1 MNRQN
6 QFLVIAGALGASA
19 VIAGA
24 FGAHGLKDRLSAEMT
39 AVYHTAVE
47 YHIYHALAMLA
58 LGVASERIWTS
69 RWAATACTAWIAGV
83 TIFSGSLYLL
93 ALTEIRWLG
102 AITPIG
108 GVALILGWV
117 FLIPA
122 AVSLR
127 DRS

>member
-6 QFLVIAGALGASA
+6 LFLGIAGALGASA
-19 VIAGA
+19 VVTGA
-24 FGAHGLKDRLSAEMT
+24 FGAHGLKNRLSVEMT
-39 AVYHTAVE
+39 AIYQTAVE
-47 YHIYHALAMLA
+47 YHIYHALALLA
-58 LGVASERIWTS
+58 LGVASERIWAS
-69 RWAATACTAWIAGV
+69 RWTATACTAWIAGV

-117 FLIPA
+117 FLVPA
-122 AVSLR
+122 AASLR
-127 DRS
+127 KRS